1 MRTAT
6 FEVRI
11 QRHTAVTSQSEQRG
25 AELLF
30 DVISNSRIS
39 YFSYADGCAC
49 VSFCVT
55 LGSIRRKLT
64 IYRSHLYCGGKLRFF
79 GSPCETPC
87 V

>member
-1 MRTAT
+1 M
-6 FEVRI
+6 
-11 QRHTAVTSQSEQRG
+11 TSQSEQRG

-64 IYRSHLYCGGKLRFF
+64 IFVHICTAKENYVSSEVPVKLPVFRVWHFV
-79 GSPCETPC
+79 G
-87 V
+87 